1 MWSQDITKSLER
13 AGVIAVVVL
22 DREQDAVP
30 TARALLRGGI
40 SHMEP
45 TLRTEAA
52 PAALEA
58 IVREV
63 PEMVVG
69 AGTVLRAEQVAQ
81 VKQIGVQFAVA
92 PGFNPV
98 VAAAAAEAGL
108 PFAPGVATPSDIEA
122 AYYHGCRVLKL
133 FPATPLGG
141 PKFLKSVNAAYRHL
155 GLRFIPT
162 GGVTA
167 ETMAD
172 WLALPEVLAVGGSW
186 LAPTG
191 LIREGNWDEIERRA
205 RDAVARGRER

>member
-1 MWSQDITKSLER
+1 MWSQELLTSLEHSR
-13 AGVIAVVVL
+13 IVAVVIL

-30 TARALLRGGI
+30 TARALARGGI

-45 TLRTEAA
+45 TLRTAAA

-58 IVREV
+58 IIREV
-63 PEMVVG
+63 PEMTVG
-69 AGTVLRAEQVAQ
+69 AGTVLSEEQVAH
-81 VKQIGVQFAVA
+81 VSEIGVHFAVA

-98 VAAAAAEAGL
+98 VAAAAAKVGL
-108 PFAPGVATPSDIEA
+108 SFAPGVATPSDIEA
-122 AYYHGCRVLKL
+122 AYSHGCRVLKL

-141 PKFLKSVNAAYRHL
+141 PAFLKSVNAAYRHL

-167 ETMAD
+167 DTMAD

-186 LAPTG
+186 LAPAD
-191 LIREGNWDEIERRA
+191 LIRDGNWDEIERRA
-205 RDAVARGRER
+205 KDAVARGTGR